1 MCRFL
6 PGRGTHEPAVRSAVR
21 NHTSWMTAQAE
32 AGGGGPRSH
41 GSLRWIVSAD
51 GGSASLPFP
60 DAVAGD
66 DADAMLADCRARDQT
81 GIGCW
86 TSGLDPIGEIA
97 AVLVARGFEWGWS
110 AHWMA
115 FDLDAL
121 PVVDDDRVRVGP
133 RARPRLVEGGRARR
147 RAGDRASRR
156 RRGGALRRRRR
167 AGHAAQ
173 RPRPCAHRRPR
184 WTRRGGG
191 RDARDR
197 ERDGG
202 RGAAVRRRGRPVGG
216 ARADVYP
223 PRRARGAGAAGARR
237 RGRGGGA
244 GETPDSASARGA
256 GRPAAGQ
263 RHGARAR
270 RPGGGAH
277 RDRAPARP
285 LGAPLD
291 AILAYE
297 LDGADGLAGI
307 ALDEP
312 IGRLGGTVLHEA
324 VRIRDTGLLWA
335 GHLRNPEAAE
345 LLKC

>member
-1 MCRFL
+1 MAAR
-6 PGRGTHEPAVRSAVR
+6 
-21 NHTSWMTAQAE
+21 
-32 AGGGGPRSH
+32 GPR

-121 PVVDDDRVRVGP
+121 P
-133 RARPRLVEGGRARR
+133 ARR
-147 RAGDRASRR
+147 R
-156 RRGGALRRRRR
+156 
-167 AGHAAQ
+167 
-173 RPRPCAHRRPR
+173 RPRPGRAAGPSAARGRRSPPAPG
-184 WTRRGGG
+184 RRSSHLADGEAGLYDVGVEPGMQRSGLGRALTVARAARGAAGG

-202 RGAAVRRRGRPVGG
+202 RGAASHRSIGARVARPRPV
-216 ARADVYP
+216 P
-223 PRRARGAGAAGARR
+223 PELVAAAEAARR
-237 RGRGGGA
+237 R

-297 LDGADGLAGI
+297 LDGADGLAGV

-324 VRIRDTGLLWA
+324 VR
-335 GHLRNPEAAE
+335 NPRHRSAVGGAPPQP
-345 LLKC
+345 